1 MKHIHK
7 HPVYLFEGRAWL
19 VNAHK
24 SGLRTDILRSLLAQL
39 LIMLDKHRKVFV
51 YRFDLHVD
59 HFTNTNKIISNF
71 NRRLFK
77 RIKSHYGVKRI
88 GYCWVRELE
97 KAKKQHYHYVL
108 ILDGSKINLPYN
120 LQRWITQLWEYE
132 GSKVHLVR
140 YHNINRDDDSAI
152 NKASRHLSYLA
163 KPRGKGY
170 RPAQTKDYGASRLSN
185 S

>member
-7 HPVYLFEGRAWL
+7 HPLYWFEDRAWL
-19 VNAHK
+19 VNAQK
-24 SGLRTDILRSLLAQL
+24 SGLRTDILRSLLSQL
-39 LIMLDKHRKVFV
+39 STMLDKHRKVFI

-59 HFTNTNKIISNF
+59 DFTSTNKIISDF

-77 RIKSHYGVKRI
+77 RIKNHYKVTRI
-88 GYCWVRELE
+88 GYCWVREHE
-97 KAKKQHYHYVL
+97 RVKRQHYHYAL
-108 ILDGSKINLPYN
+108 MLDGSKVNSPHN
-120 LQRWITQLWEYE
+120 LQQWISQLWEYE

-140 YHNINRDDDSAI
+140 YHNIKRDDGNAI

-170 RPAQTKDYGASRLSN
+170 KPPQTKDYGTSRLSKE
-185 S
+185 